1 MIPTVA
7 VTVTA
12 FDQNGNPVS
21 GGRVQAELDRTE
33 IYNGFIAPECIEG
46 VTDADGVCVLQL
58 WPNAL
63 GSKGSSYHVRAYNPD
78 TGLKYLNTTAVV
90 PNNACRLEQI
100 IVAQPFPPIDAS
112 GQALIAVQ
120 AVLGLATSE
129 RVQADEAAA
138 AATAA
143 QQGAV
148 AAAADALASQGIA
161 QTSANTA
168 ATQAGVSTTQ
178 AEIATNAVNTADAI
192 TADALTAAAA
202 AAASVLALKQG
213 AESASTASGVSAT
226 ASNAAKEL
234 SEAAKVISTEEAGKA
249 FVSAGESAASATDA
263 AASSALITNKAEVNI
278 VTAGNVLR
286 ADGTLFKS
294 ISEVEF
300 LRNRSIFEKSVL
312 NSFGPSPSIRF
323 FDAFQRTNADLLLSD
338 CGINYEQISGTNQ
351 ISKNGS
357 LQSYLGGSGILGL
370 VPSSVLPNANQSS
383 RVASFSAKMTL
394 AAAGGSGSAFQGI
407 YIWVDA
413 NNWYFFGLSGGENNQ
428 IVRNLAGVQTIVLN
442 NSGSNLSRANQEIEL
457 IFSSQTKR
465 INYINRTRNLI
476 FTDINL
482 SDILT
487 GSNLSSANYIGITS
501 GGWAVLNFSIT
512 ASVF

>member
-1 MIPTVA
+1 
-7 VTVTA
+7 
-12 FDQNGNPVS
+12 
-21 GGRVQAELDRTE
+21 
-33 IYNGFIAPECIEG
+33 
-46 VTDADGVCVLQL
+46 
-58 WPNAL
+58 
-63 GSKGSSYHVRAYNPD
+63 
-78 TGLKYLNTTAVV
+78 
-90 PNNACRLEQI
+90 
-100 IVAQPFPPIDAS
+100 
-112 GQALIAVQ
+112 
-120 AVLGLATSE
+120 
-129 RVQADEAAA
+129 
-138 AATAA
+138 
-143 QQGAV
+143 V
-148 AAAADALASQGIA
+148 AAQGIA
-161 QTSANTA
+161 
-168 ATQAGVSTTQ
+168 TTQ
-178 AEIATNAVNTADAI
+178 AQNSSI
-192 TADALTAAAA
+192 
-202 AAASVLALKQG
+202 
-213 AESASTASGVSAT
+213 
-226 ASNAAKEL
+226 
-234 SEAAKVISTEEAGKA
+234 
-249 FVSAGESAASATDA
+249 SAGQSAKSATDA

-286 ADGTLFKS
+286 AHGTVFKS

-383 RVASFSAKMTL
+383 RVASFSSKMTL
-394 AAAGGSGSAFQGI
+394 AAAGSIAFQGI

-413 NNWYFFGLSGGENNQ
+413 NNWYFFGLSGGESNQ
-428 IVRNLAGVQTIVLN
+428 IVRNLAGVQTVISN

-487 GSNLSSANYIGITS
+487 ENNLSSANYIGISS

>member
-1 MIPTVA
+1 MSVIPIKSETTGYRILVKAGDEELARQEAVKAAISAEEARLSAIAAGDSEQVA
-7 VTVTA
+7 TEKAAQTLEDA
-12 FDQNGNPVS
+12 
-21 GGRVQAELDRTE
+21 AEAL
-33 IYNGFIAPECIEG
+33 ASK
-46 VTDADGVCVLQL
+46 VDAE
-58 WPNAL
+58 
-63 GSKGSSYHVRAYNPD
+63 S
-78 TGLKYLNTTAVV
+78 
-90 PNNACRLEQI
+90 
-100 IVAQPFPPIDAS
+100 
-112 GQALIAVQ
+112 
-120 AVLGLATSE
+120 
-129 RVQADEAAA
+129 
-138 AATAA
+138 AATASGGFA
-143 QQGAV
+143 SDSNDSAV
-148 AAAADALASQGIA
+148 ASEVARLASVAAQGIA
-161 QTSANTA
+161 
-168 ATQAGVSTTQ
+168 TTQ
-178 AEIATNAVNTADAI
+178 AQNSSISAGQ
-192 TADALTAAAA
+192 
-202 AAASVLALKQG
+202 S
-213 AESASTASGVSAT
+213 AESA
-226 ASNAAKEL
+226 E
-234 SEAAKVISTEEAGKA
+234 
-249 FVSAGESAASATDA
+249 DA
-263 AASSALITNKAEVNI
+263 EVSSALITNKAEVNI

-370 VPSSVLPNANQSS
+370 VPSSVIPNANQYI

-394 AAAGGSGSAFQGI
+394 AAAGGIAFQGI

-413 NNWYFFGLSGGENNQ
+413 NNWYFFGLGGGESNQ
-428 IVRNLAGVQTIVLN
+428 IVRNLAGVQTVISN
-442 NSGSNLSRANQEIEL
+442 NLGSNLSRANQEIEL

-487 GSNLSSANYIGITS
+487 GNNLSSANYIGISS